1 MIKIARP
8 NLNDAPPWYPYFFDL
23 APGDDLIAALQEN
36 KRHMIGLI
44 SSIPDSRAD
53 FSYAEN
59 KWTIKEVFLHLTDE
73 ERYYAYKSYCY
84 SRQIDVN
91 LEVPPAD
98 KAYTEHFNSANRT
111 LMDIA
116 HELITIREA
125 TISLFSNMTPAMLD
139 FKDFPRDIVYS
150 ARSLGWMIVGH
161 NEHHCQF
168 IKENY
173 LR

>member
-1 MIKIARP
+1 MIKIVRP

-23 APGDDLIAALQEN
+23 APGEDLIEALQEN
-36 KRHMIGLI
+36 KRNMIDLI

-98 KAYTEHFNSANRT
+98 KAYAGHFNSSNRT
-111 LMDIA
+111 LKDIA
-116 HELITIREA
+116 EELVTIRDA

-139 FKDFPRDIVYS
+139 FKDFPHDIVYS

-161 NEHHCQF
+161 NQHHCKF

-173 LR
+173 LP